1 MNIRVMHALG
11 AGILAGVVSAASAA
25 QELTGYTG
33 HDLYKEYCAS
43 CHGVEGHGNG
53 PVASSLKGKVPELT
67 RIAARHGGTF
77 PADQV
82 RTIIDG
88 RTSLAAHGTQDM
100 PVWGWAFRAAGAN
113 EPQNEYRVQGLIG
126 LLVEYL
132 STIQKP

>member
-1 MNIRVMHALG
+1 MSIRVFPALG
-11 AGILAGVVSAASAA
+11 ASILAGVVCATSVA

-33 HDLYKEYCAS
+33 QDLYKEYCAS
-43 CHGVEGHGNG
+43 CHGVEGRGNG
-53 PVASSLKGKVPELT
+53 PMASSLKGKVPDLT
-67 RIAARHGGTF
+67 GIAARHGGTF

-88 RTSLAAHGTQDM
+88 RTPLPSHGSRDM
-100 PVWGWAFRAAGAN
+100 PVWGWAFRATGAN
-113 EPQNEYRVQGLIG
+113 DPQNEYRTQGLIG

>member
-1 MNIRVMHALG
+1 MSIRVLYVLC
-11 AGILAGVVSAASAA
+11 AGLVANGMCAASLA

-33 HDLYKEYCAS
+33 QDLYKQYCAS
-43 CHGVEGHGNG
+43 CHGLEGRGNG
-53 PVASSLKGKVPELT
+53 PVASSLKGKVPDLT
-67 RIAARHGGTF
+67 RIAARRGGMF

-88 RTSLAAHGTQDM
+88 RVTLPSHGTKDM
-100 PVWGWAFRAAGAN
+100 PVWGWAFRVSGAN
-113 EPQNEYRVQGLIG
+113 DPQNEYRVQGLIG